1 MIYIKDNFL
10 DTELLNSLNENFLF
24 DFEEIQRP
32 GCTIYAKRPPEEFVK
47 YIEAK
52 IASVEGQKIKS
63 CLIGFR
69 YSDKEKDTHWRIHAD
84 LYVDY
89 TQKCKPERA
98 GVIYM
103 NKPPSGLTGTAFWK
117 NKKTGLDNIDLNDLE
132 LHNEALED
140 AENLE
145 AWDLESVIAHKQN
158 RFLSYPC
165 SYYHSKFPNIT
176 EESRIVCV
184 IFYKYERTETE

>member
-1 MIYIKDNFL
+1 MIYIIDDFL
-10 DTELLNSLNENFLF
+10 NTELLNSLNENFLF

-32 GCTIYAKRPPEEFVK
+32 GCTIYAKRPPKEFVK

-52 IASVEGQKIKS
+52 IGGIEGQEIKS

-84 LYVDY
+84 LYLDH
-89 TQKCKPERA
+89 TQQCKPERA
-98 GVIYM
+98 GIIYM
-103 NKPPSGLTGTAFWK
+103 TKPPSGLTGTAFWK
-117 NKKTGLDNIDLNDLE
+117 NKKTRLDNIDLNNIE
-132 LHNEALED
+132 AHNEALKD

-145 AWDLESVIAHKQN
+145 AWDLQSIIAHKKN

-165 SYYHSKFPNIT
+165 SYYHSKYPNIT
-176 EESRIVCV
+176 EEPRIVCV
-184 IFYKYERTETE
+184 IFYKYERSKTE

>member
-10 DTELLNSLNENFLF
+10 DKKLLNSLNENFLF
-24 DFEEIQRP
+24 EFEEIQRP

-47 YIEAK
+47 YVEAK
-52 IASVEGQKIKS
+52 IANIEGQKIKT

-84 LYVDY
+84 LYLDH

-103 NKPPSGLTGTAFWK
+103 TEPPSGLTGTAFWK
-117 NKKTGLDNIDLNDLE
+117 SKDTGLDNIDLNDIDS
-132 LHNEALED
+132 HNETLSKAED
-140 AENLE
+140 LE
-145 AWDLESVIAHKQN
+145 AWELQTVVGHKKN

-165 SYYHSKFPNIT
+165 SYYHSKYPNIT

-184 IFYKYERTETE
+184 IFYKYERTETK

>member
-10 DTELLNSLNENFLF
+10 DEKLLNSLNDNFLF
-24 DFEEIQRP
+24 DFEEIERP
-32 GCTIYAKRPPEEFVK
+32 GCVIYAKRPPEEFVN

-52 IASVEGQKIKS
+52 IANIEGRKVKS

-103 NKPPSGLTGTAFWK
+103 NEPPSGLTGTAFWK
-117 NKKTGLDNIDLNDLE
+117 YKKTGLDNIDLNDIE
-132 LHNEALED
+132 AHNEALEH
-140 AENLE
+140 AENLD
-145 AWDLESVIAHKQN
+145 AWELQTVVGHKKN

-165 SYYHSKFPNIT
+165 SQYHSKYPNTT

-184 IFYKYERTETE
+184 IFYKYEGK